1 MKARRGRPKIWHAD
15 WLVLAP
21 LAQVIGDQIKAFVAP
36 SATIVDFGCGDM
48 PYKKKIEDCGI
59 KYIGA
64 DIDVGAD
71 MLIDVNGHL
80 ALIDGTVDAILSA
93 QVLEHVRDLDR
104 YCLEIHRL
112 LKDFGTLFLSTHG
125 TWLYHPHPEDHRRW
139 TGPGL
144 IAEVE
149 AQGFKVDEIIP
160 IIGPLATTTL
170 IRLTGY
176 AFVLRKVPFLGTI
189 LSYAMSILMNVRAT
203 LEEAITP
210 VEMTRNNACVY
221 FIRARKA

>member
-1 MKARRGRPKIWHAD
+1 MKARRGSPKIWHAD

-36 SATIVDFGCGDM
+36 PATIVDFGCGDM
-48 PYKKKIEDCGI
+48 PYKACIESSGI
-59 KYIGA
+59 RYIGA
-64 DIDVGAD
+64 DIDAGAD
-71 MLIDVNGHL
+71 MLIETSGRL
-80 ALIDGTVDAILSA
+80 ELIDGTVDAILSA
-93 QVLEHVRDLDR
+93 QVLEHVRDLDS
-104 YCLEIHRL
+104 YCFEIHRL
-112 LKDFGTLFLSTHG
+112 LTDSGTLFLSTHG

-149 AQGFKVDEIIP
+149 ARGFKVDEIIP

-176 AFVLRKVPFLGTI
+176 VFVMRKIPILGAI
-189 LSYAMSILMNVRAT
+189 LSYAMSILMNIRA
-203 LEEAITP
+203 LVEDAITP
-210 VEMTRNNACVY
+210 MEMTRNNACVY